1 VGGDPLGEEMI
12 VTTKIGKSL
21 ALVASDIHDEASDYL
36 RQIAELYELVEV
48 LIDSD
53 EIDEIVF
60 DRALLA
66 RRRGAKKERVLEIL
80 KRRV

>member
-1 VGGDPLGEEMI
+1 MGGDPLGEEMI

>member
-1 VGGDPLGEEMI
+1 MI

-36 RQIAELYELVEV
+36 RQLSELYELVEV

-66 RRRGAKKERVLEIL
+66 RRRGAKKERLLEIL